1 MRHSAI
7 NNYVEKK
14 IKKKKKNA
22 VFFGTYALDT
32 NEPSPKWY
40 LIETEN

>member
-1 MRHSAI
+1 MRQSAI
-7 NNYVEKK
+7 NNNIEKK
-14 IKKKKKNA
+14 IGKKNRKI
-22 VFFGTYALDT
+22 FGTYALDI